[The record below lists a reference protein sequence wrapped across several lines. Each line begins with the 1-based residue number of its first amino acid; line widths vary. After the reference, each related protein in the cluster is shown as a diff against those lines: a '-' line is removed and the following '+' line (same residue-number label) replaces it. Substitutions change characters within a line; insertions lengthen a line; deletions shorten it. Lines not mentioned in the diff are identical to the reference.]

1 MEITRWGA
9 GDCDQISNI
18 PNVLSVI
25 LFLLARKLRLRAT
38 LAALS
43 VGCLT

>member
-1 MEITRWGA
+1 
-9 GDCDQISNI
+9 
-18 PNVLSVI
+18 VI